1 MTRGRA
7 EGEDR
12 RGRERDGWDGVREH
26 LMRRRKPIL
35 AGLLGDVHVI
45 HYETLDENQLVLVQE
60 EKQEETREE

>member
-12 RGRERDGWDGVREH
+12 RGRERDGWGVREH
-26 LMRRRKPIL
+26 LMRRRNPIL
-35 AGLLGDVHVI
+35 GGLLGDVHVI

-60 EKQEETREE
+60 ENQEETREE